1 MHSYAQTNI
10 QLFNQLQRL
19 GYPPSD
25 LETAVSAYGLAM
37 TLMTGRFRPS
47 GKTFLA
53 HLVGTAS
60 ILASLRAAFPVVAA
74 GLLHAAYSAGDF
86 GDGVAGVSD
95 ARRARVRSVAGE
107 RAEEYVF
114 RYQALSGSDS
124 SIRSVSSGLEDLA
137 PMDRDVVLM
146 RIANELEEFLDLGI
160 LYGGERKRLATSEA
174 HRCRLLIEMAR
185 RLGFPALSAELEQAV
200 ADCAAAVLP
209 AELLRHGAPDSSF
222 LLAPASYQRLKD
234 SLTARL
240 AVLDETPGKMAG

>member
-1 MHSYAQTNI
+1 MRSYAQTNI
-10 QLFNQLQRL
+10 QLFNQLQGL
-19 GYPPSD
+19 GYPASD
-25 LETAVSAYGLAM
+25 LETAVSAYELAM

-60 ILASLRAAFPVVAA
+60 ILASLRAAFPLVAA

-86 GDGVAGVSD
+86 GDGVPGVSD
-95 ARRARVRSVAGE
+95 ARRARVRSAAGE

-114 RYQALSGSDS
+114 RYQTLSWSDS
-124 SIRSVSSGLEDLA
+124 SIRSVSGGLEGVT
-137 PMDRDVVLM
+137 PTDRDVVLM

-160 LYGGERKRLATSEA
+160 LYGGERKRLAISEA

-185 RLGFPALSAELEQAV
+185 QLGVPALAAELERA
-200 ADCAAAVLP
+200 AAECASAVLP
-209 AELLRHGAPDSSF
+209 AGLDRRGAPDSSF

-240 AVLDETPGKMAG
+240 AALDEPPGKKAG